1 MAYNFPAIIHR
12 IDSNLIALDA
22 CRLLG
27 LDHIRPDLALE
38 AFTKDSDN
46 SGDHDEETVNFQG
59 GMGNNYERLEFL
71 GDCFLKMATTISLFT
86 LAPDLNEADSHVER
100 MLLICNRNLL
110 NNALEVKLAEYVRSM
125 AFNRRSW
132 YPEGLVLK
140 KGKRTEAK
148 KRHLLADKSIAD
160 VCEALIGAAYL
171 TGQERDNSFDMAVQ
185 AVSAVVQDKNH
196 SMKTYAEYYA
206 AYQPPKWQTAPP
218 SIIQQ
223 DMADRFHPRLGYRF
237 RHPQLLRSAFHH
249 PTYPSSYENLP
260 SYQRLEFLGD
270 ALLDMACVDHL
281 FRRFPGADPQ
291 WLTEHKMAMVSNQ
304 FLGCLGFTLGFHQSI
319 LSLGAVQDEL
329 AVYVGDM
336 AAALQLAKDEAVA
349 AGRPEADF
357 RRSFW
362 VEVKRAPKCL
372 PDVVEAYVGA
382 MFVDSGYDYATVQDF
397 FDRHVKP
404 WFEDMRLYDA
414 YANNHPI
421 NQLQRGVKAKFGC
434 GDCRLL
440 VRETGVPTAAGDE
453 EGGWGARLQEV
464 VCGVMVHGQVLANAV
479 AESSRY
485 AKISAAKSA
494 MQVLE
499 RMGVDEFRGKFGC
512 ECAGEDGDAVM
523 EDV

>member
-86 LAPDLNEADSHVER
+86 LAPDLNESDSHVER

-132 YPEGLVLK
+132 YPEGLILK
-140 KGKRTEAK
+140 RGKRTEAK

-171 TGQERDNSFDMAVQ
+171 TGQERDESFDMAVQ

-206 AYQPPKWQTAPP
+206 AYQPPKWQTATP

-304 FLGCLGFTLGFHQSI
+304 FLGCLGFVLGFHQSI
-319 LSLGAVQDEL
+319 LSLGAVQEEL
-329 AVYVGDM
+329 SVYVRDM
-336 AAALQLAKDEAVA
+336 ADALRIAKEEAVA
-349 AGRPEADF
+349 AGHPEADF

-362 VEVKRAPKCL
+362 VEAKRAPKCL

-414 YANNHPI
+414 YANNHPV
-421 NQLQRGVKAKFGC
+421 NQLQRAMKAKFGC

-440 VRETGVPTAAGDE
+440 VRETGVPTAGE
-453 EGGWGARLQEV
+453 EGDWGGRLQEV

-479 AESSRY
+479 AESSRH

-494 MQVLE
+494 IEVLE
-499 RMGVDEFRGKFGC
+499 GMGVDEFRGKFGC
-512 ECAGEDGDAVM
+512 ECAGEDGDEVM
-523 EDV
+523 ADV